1 MEDKASAYWDKCKD
15 LLRGEL
21 TESAFRTWFAGI
33 EPLSFENGVLKL
45 QLQSQ
50 FVAEYI
56 EENYSSLLGR
66 VLFRV
71 CGPGT
76 RLEYRIPIDST
87 SGIGITTYS
96 QGVEQEKLLLAR
108 PPQSPAS
115 VAKQMQEPQ
124 LPQLDSRLNP
134 SQTFDSFV
142 QGEVNRM
149 ARTVALWWLPDRMQD
164 ILITVKI
171 REWYK
176 KEI

>member
-56 EENYSSLLGR
+56 EDNYSSLLGR

-108 PPQSPAS
+108 PP
-115 VAKQMQEPQ
+115 
-124 LPQLDSRLNP
+124 
-134 SQTFDSFV
+134 
-142 QGEVNRM
+142 
-149 ARTVALWWLPDRMQD
+149 
-164 ILITVKI
+164 
-171 REWYK
+171 
-176 KEI
+176 

>member
-56 EENYSSLLGR
+56 EDNYSSLLGR

-76 RLEYRIPIDST
+76 RLEAAVSCFC
-87 SGIGITTYS
+87 G
-96 QGVEQEKLLLAR
+96 
-108 PPQSPAS
+108 
-115 VAKQMQEPQ
+115 
-124 LPQLDSRLNP
+124 
-134 SQTFDSFV
+134 QTDA
-142 QGEVNRM
+142 GT
-149 ARTVALWWLPDRMQD
+149 TVATIGQPTQPLTDFRQFCSGRSEPHGQNCGA
-164 ILITVKI
+164 I
-171 REWYK
+171 RGP
-176 KEI
+176 

>member
-56 EENYSSLLGR
+56 EDNYSSLLGR

-71 CGPGT
+71 CGPGA
-76 RLEYRIPIDST
+76 RKT
-87 SGIGITTYS
+87 SACAPTTVPCFCGQTDAGTTVTSIGQPTQPLTDFRQFCPGRS
-96 QGVEQEKLLLAR
+96 
-108 PPQSPAS
+108 
-115 VAKQMQEPQ
+115 EPHGQ
-124 LPQLDSRLNP
+124 NCGAVRGP
-134 SQTFDSFV
+134 
-142 QGEVNRM
+142 
-149 ARTVALWWLPDRMQD
+149 
-164 ILITVKI
+164 
-171 REWYK
+171 
-176 KEI
+176 